1 MRIATQ
7 GGSLAQGESPREATS
22 ANDEPARNPA
32 RMDAVRSWLVSGIH
46 LFDVDPRRRL
56 GEHGRAKE
64 LLVVDS
70 RERHDASDHWHKLAA
85 ALHRHTLQ
93 GGLAQLNPE
102 ERRLITLAY
111 LDGRTNRQIA
121 SAMGVSVSTV
131 RRRLGAAL
139 ESLETYISRSGAW
152 LSAVVL
158 LVGSGVTG
166 RATRLGR
173 SAAGFVGTAEWPQK
187 LAATLA
193 AGALATAALG
203 LVGVTSDSATP
214 QSAPGATGHFVFPTI
229 ESVQALRSNPRSA
242 PRTVV
247 LAKDR
252 SAVTTVR
259 GGKPDPPALANTPTT
274 TVVAHPNNGCDGN
287 PTSAPPRVPVASKSN
302 HPTGAPVTHPTAGGC
317 LA

>member
-1 MRIATQ
+1 MRIAPR
-7 GGSLAQGESPREATS
+7 GSSLVQGESPREARS
-22 ANDEPARNPA
+22 ANDEPVGNLA

-46 LFDVDPRRRL
+46 LFVVDPRRRL

-64 LLVVDS
+64 LLIVDS
-70 RERHDASDHWHKLAA
+70 RERHDDSDHSHKLAA
-85 ALHRHTLQ
+85 ALHRHTLR
-93 GGLAQLNPE
+93 GGLAQLSPE

-139 ESLETYISRSGAW
+139 ESLEIYISRSGAW

-158 LVGSGVTG
+158 LLASSATG
-166 RATRLGR
+166 RAARLGR
-173 SAAGFVGTAEWPQK
+173 SAASFVGRADWAEK

-214 QSAPGATGHFVFPTI
+214 KSAPGATGHFVFPTT
-229 ESVQALRSNPRSA
+229 ESAQALGSSPSA

-247 LAKDR
+247 LAQDR

-259 GGKPDPPALANTPTT
+259 GGRPDPPALGTT
-274 TVVAHPNNGCDGN
+274 ATKTVVAHPNNGCDGN
-287 PTSAPPRVPVASKSN
+287 PTSAPPRVPVASKNN

-317 LA
+317 RA